1 MRTDL
6 VLDYLRRVLPGLR
19 QIELSREAMTD
30 WAGKY
35 GHHFTTT
42 GLLEWPPDVPKRSWM
57 RVLKDAKD
65 ATNGQIG
72 QEMKRA
78 GLELVRAGSR
88 VYIQPAGVQALPSS
102 AARIVDFATGLTRG
116 AEAPLSACGLSERAR
131 LRAIKLPDVKT
142 LLTAL
147 GVMVERR
154 APRDGGIVLVRA
166 V

>member
-1 MRTDL
+1 
-6 VLDYLRRVLPGLR
+6 VLPGLR
-19 QIELSREAMTD
+19 QVELSREAMTD
-30 WAGKY
+30 WAGTY
-35 GHHFTTT
+35 GHHFATA
-42 GLLEWPPDVPKRSWM
+42 GLLAWPPDVPKRTWM